1 MPILQAMDGKFYD
14 VPDDQA
20 ETYEVPRDQ
29 VKSLLEKAGV
39 PATQGPG
46 PSSGPQPGQGP
57 QGQGPGPGQG
67 YAPPASAPVVVQIFA
82 AQPGGQPGPMAGSP
96 PPGDQ
101 GKGGDVDPY
110 WWYWRNVTYYRPWTN
125 FWGNY

>member
-29 VKSLLEKAGV
+29 VKSLLEKAGL

-46 PSSGPQPGQGP
+46 PQPGQGP
-57 QGQGPGPGQG
+57 HPGQGHGPGPGQM
-67 YAPPASAPVVVQIFA
+67 APPTAPVVVQIFA
-82 AQPGGQPGPMAGSP
+82 APTGGGQPMSGP
-96 PPGDQ
+96 PPQGQ
-101 GKGGDVDPY
+101 GEPGKGGDVDPY
-110 WWYWRNVTYYRPWTN
+110 WWIWRNVTFYRPWVN
-125 FWGNY
+125 YWGNY